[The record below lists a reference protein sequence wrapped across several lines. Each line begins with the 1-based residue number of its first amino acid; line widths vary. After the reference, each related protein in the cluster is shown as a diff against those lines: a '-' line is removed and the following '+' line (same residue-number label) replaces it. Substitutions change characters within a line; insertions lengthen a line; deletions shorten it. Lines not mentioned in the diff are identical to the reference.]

1 MALLLLLTVRGHMTV
16 VFCVGHKKLLS
27 CDLAPPKFWM
37 WGVLPRRVLPG
48 RVLALANP
56 HLLEVGSTLTSNP
69 STTTPPRT
77 LTFLMWVV
85 LPRRVL
91 PPEPSPFGCG
101 EYSPDECSSTSAPS
115 TSAPHWTPQLLD
127 VGVISLRCLGTDH
140 GWGTGLDR
148 GMDLG
153 SEGRAKR

>member
-101 EYSPDECSSTSAPS
+101 EYSPDECSLDECSLDECSPLDPS
-115 TSAPHWTPQLLD
+115 TFGCGSNLSA
-127 VGVISLRCLGTDH
+127 VLRDRPWLG
-140 GWGTGLDR
+140 DR
-148 GMDLG
+148 P
-153 SEGRAKR
+153 